1 MTTSN
6 GPVRTSSTDTL
17 RVVLAAPRK
26 NRPLDGGWWPH
37 SRDLAAELA
46 ELVGG
51 LPTEAGRAV
60 RAVYSPPDWD
70 TPPRRVP
77 LARGYLKVG
86 SFPRDDSHVLDLRML
101 DGTTLRLLVVPPT
114 ADPQQARSA
123 LQAAAEPAGTGTATS
138 ILATMA
144 PRAGGPSD
152 PAWDDLTSDGWE
164 DEPSDPEEHWTDDGG
179 AWWDPHPVSPSY
191 RPEE

>member
-6 GPVRTSSTDTL
+6 SPVRIPSTDTL

-37 SRDLAAELA
+37 TRDLAAELA
-46 ELVGG
+46 ELVAG

-86 SFPRDDSHVLDLRML
+86 SFPRDDSHVIDLRML

-114 ADPQQARSA
+114 AHPAQARSA
-123 LQAAAEPAGTGTATS
+123 LQAAAEPAGTRTATS

-144 PRAGGPSD
+144 PRPPGPSE

-164 DEPSDPEEHWTDDGG
+164 NEPSDPEEHWTDDGG

-191 RPEE
+191 RAEE